1 MQILLAKLPPPC
13 PRHYWVPTRQVI
25 TYITLRRLVHRNL
38 RGTKQCYTRKHD
50 NSQSARLDRL
60 KKTLIVTNQ
69 ANATSPWISLNLHSH
84 CNLKTSCTYQLH
96 YFIFI
101 CNHRLFHPIY
111 VHCINRSSYIKPV
124 TGPLS
129 QILFDKLPPPCPS
142 QYWLPARQVIT
153 YIIMRRL
160 VHNNLRDTK
169 QCFTSIPWLDCNI
182 FTVVLPWYSVF
193 LKLWASQCFPTTN
206 HS

>member
-1 MQILLAKLPPPC
+1 MQHKKSITIHSQQDMTGLRK
-13 PRHYWVPTRQVI
+13 HWSYPTRLL
-25 TYITLRRLVHRNL
+25 THLHRFHL
-38 RGTKQCYTRKHD
+38 IY
-50 NSQSARLDRL
+50 
-60 KKTLIVTNQ
+60 IVTVVLQ
-69 ANATSPWISLNLHSH
+69 IAVLVI
-84 CNLKTSCTYQLH
+84 
-96 YFIFI
+96 II
-101 CNHRLFHPIY
+101 CNHKIVHPIY
-111 VHCINRSSYIKPV
+111 IPCIKQSSCIKPV

-129 QILFDKLPPPCPS
+129 QILYDKLPPPCPS

-153 YIIMRRL
+153 YIILRRL

-169 QCFTSIPWLDCNI
+169 QCFTSIPWLVCII